1 MKEMKNLSNKAMI
14 CGFYGID
21 SYDIIHYLSRIFKN
35 LNKKVLLVDQSC
47 NKALFESISKP
58 ENLKGNSLVSYRDI
72 DYMNEYEDNQA
83 SNYDYIF
90 IDFGLNDK
98 DKTIICDKLFLL
110 TDLQVHNV
118 NYIKRIYRVS
128 NIKSKVIII
137 RNAIKCKIKPEF
149 ILSQMGRTIH
159 NSSYVI
165 YEDFLDQESK
175 IKCQY
180 NDKIIFNRLSPM
192 FKSSLKK
199 IVIDEFK
206 YNKKDIKKAYRL
218 AARGA

>member
-35 LNKKVLLVDQSC
+35 LNKKVLLVDKSC

-118 NYIKRIYRVS
+118 NYIKR
-128 NIKSKVIII
+128 
-137 RNAIKCKIKPEF
+137 
-149 ILSQMGRTIH
+149 MGRTIH

-192 FKSSLKK
+192 FKSSLNK

-206 YNKKDIKKAYRL
+206 YNKKDIKKAYR
-218 AARGA
+218 

>member
-1 MKEMKNLSNKAMI
+1 MKEMKNLSNRAMI

-35 LNKKVLLVDQSC
+35 LNKKILLVDKSC

-58 ENLKGNSLVSYRDI
+58 ENLQGNSIVSYRDI
-72 DYMNEYEDNQA
+72 DYMNEYDDNQA

-98 DKTIICDKLFLL
+98 DKTITCDKLFLL

-128 NIKSKVIII
+128 DIKSKVIII